1 MNKVSVINNVISEST
16 FAIVVMSKGAII
28 CYPVTESAQEWT
40 DWANENCKSFDEVK
54 ESLNYTLQ
62 CELPSSLN
70 EYSVFEYKDLLSDET
85 YDEIFAHAVDSSIEL
100 VDAVGGHGRRYAVK
114 DLNASTYAPSAT
126 GLPLRD
132 VASNSRQAVINY
144 KAMSFRAENTYSQIS
159 YEVKKSRALW
169 DPDLGPSGGWRCPP
183 GSQFGGYI
191 TDRFGRGCGGG
202 ALRRVGRALVN
213 AGRGLDRLANR
224 RDARRLNRAAER
236 AQRGE
241 NRRER
246 IGAAARRGVGNVAN
260 ALERGAQRLVGEY
273 QPRDYDPRTGRMRR
287 RGVDAPDI
295 SRERRNNINSRLI
308 EIRDEL
314 DDLGG
319 KPRNPANLRREN
331 ALIEENRRL
340 RRERDGA
347 SPVRR
352 ARTAPAPSRRR
363 VVKPA
368 AGERRQRQQGARP
381 TRKPVA
387 ERGRENWRERAA
399 RRLVGEYRPD
409 EYKPGDK
416 KRIKNRK
423 NRYADVSDANLR
435 RALANRSPKRAR
447 PGEKRDVEVRR
458 RQERLEILQEMLNR
472 GMDIPEQYKREVRQ
486 YRLKP
491 QRQKRRDG
499 ELGRVGRAAVGL
511 ERAAQRVERPRKPRT
526 ARNRRED
533 RDVPNVGRRRE
544 ERDAPKVNVV
554 EARQRNIR
562 EQDERLRREKAKA
575 KKKRPDAIS
584 DKDWK
589 DYKDY
594 VDSLENSYGYG
605 GNDRLAR
612 VDSYDVWAKRNN
624 RNVPDGADKPD
635 KPIES
640 NRPTPRPRTD
650 IPSNRPTLTRER
662 RRRAV
667 TDRTNESSLRRPMPK
682 KIKGD
687 TFDMD
692 GLDRDQKLRMRN
704 LLKDEKSRLD
714 AEWRKRLGL
723 RSDQEIT
730 DKAIKDYIKE
740 REGNKPQAYIGT
752 LKAKAND
759 WKVLSEWQKQI
770 DDRPPGANLIGEN
783 DALNR
788 IGPKRRG
795 DVIKNFNAGVPAI
808 SRSGRN
814 TDAPKTPSRRVV
826 SRRPEVTLDKERVS
840 ASIAETI
847 NESIGGS
854 MPDDRSR
861 RNVRNRFPN
870 NGLPEKAFWRE
881 SGWVGRDDNDRANH
895 ERRFGRYYDS
905 NGKLNARGRL
915 VNRQLKQ
922 ERDEANGIQKE
933 ISKRA
938 SEVAKSGKRSR
949 KTPSDSPKV
958 KNPVEVAKGL
968 ERFKQRDGALK
979 ADEVRLREKYRVLSD
994 SQELAED
1001 LRRYANDAKSADD
1014 TIVFM
1019 VNNGRFE
1026 GADGDILAENLA
1038 FFEHAERMRQI
1049 VAERLESVDPERAKR
1064 LMKEL
1069 DGKVSSIQT
1078 PRPKTPSVAPRD
1090 NMDVALA
1097 KIKARR
1103 FGASQ
1108 FPDLKKRPLYRENLR
1123 RWREELDKEF
1133 EDLKVLIDRGLPMN
1147 AQMAM
1152 AEQFARVDDFDLLPD
1167 DQVTWANLSEAEARI
1182 EHIEKIQALL
1192 RGTSIP
1198 KRRTTGQSRR
1208 TTTPP
1213 PNFPEGPASV
1223 ASSGSPANVTKIL
1236 AVSEPKKRDPRV
1248 PVIGQDG
1255 TADDPMPVGKAIV
1268 NPKIKS
1274 QADANK
1280 WLDDGKPLS
1289 EIPQK
1294 YWWQALMTHTNGN
1307 ASNKQYKQV
1316 SKNGGAIGDVR
1327 IFLALG
1333 PDGKP
1338 TGQGVVLK
1346 ADRDEPENNVNEVVG
1361 FLLAHAAGFQID
1373 VAGFDGQLDPN
1384 DPPASI
1390 IPYAWNRAPEGNVIM
1405 PEDLDLFHPDYSNVN
1420 ENFDVRQFDGLED
1433 AAYPQRLNAILVNFA
1448 LGVSDRHGQNQMGA
1462 TIDGRPMVV
1471 PIDMGWAGRYQPNNI
1486 FDYVRAY
1493 WAEDNHDTGLGFF
1506 DHLEVHL
1513 YSLDA
1518 SERARQASA
1527 LTDTLDSTIER
1538 FEKIVSGGEDAFVK
1552 RVMLTLD
1559 VDSIDPDVAERMR
1572 DEASEKYRIIKLG
1585 LLKIRAQRDDLVA
1598 KWSIQ

>member
-1 MNKVSVINNVISEST
+1 MNRFTTISNVITNEPYALVVLTSEHIKVFPLSES
-16 FAIVVMSKGAII
+16 SS
-28 CYPVTESAQEWT
+28 EWAQ
-40 DWANENCKSFDEVK
+40 WANESCKSLDEVN
-54 ESLNYTLQ
+54 ESLNYSLQ
-62 CELPSSLN
+62 AEVPISFSHERLESCKSLIP
-70 EYSVFEYKDLLSDET
+70 EDIYAEVES
-85 YDEIFAHAVDSSIEL
+85 FASFSQIEL

-114 DLNASTYAPSAT
+114 HLSDFEVLDSPTSLPLQEIAPS
-126 GLPLRD
+126 
-132 VASNSRQAVINY
+132 SRQSVINY
-144 KAMSFRAENTYSQIS
+144 KAMSFRAESTFSEIS
-159 YEVKKSRALW
+159 FEMKKSRALW

-202 ALRRVGRALVN
+202 ALRRVGRALIN
-213 AGRGLDRLANR
+213 AGRGIDKLGAR
-224 RDARRLNRAAER
+224 RQARRLNRAAER

-260 ALERGAQRLVGEY
+260 ALERGAQRLVGDY
-273 QPRDYDPRTGRMRR
+273 DPRDYDPRSGRMRR
-287 RGVDAPDI
+287 RGIDAPEI
-295 SRERRNNINSRLI
+295 GRERRNAINSRLI

-314 DDLGG
+314 DDIAD
-319 KPRNPANLRREN
+319 KPRTPGNLRREN
-331 ALIEENRRL
+331 ELIEENRRL

-352 ARTAPAPSRRR
+352 ARTTPAPSRRR

-387 ERGRENWRERAA
+387 ERGRENWRERLA
-399 RRLVGEYRPD
+399 RRLVGEYKPD

-447 PGEKRDVEVRR
+447 PGEKRDVEARR

-544 ERDAPKVNVV
+544 ERDTPRVNVV
-554 EARQRNIR
+554 EARQRNLR
-562 EQDERLRREKAKA
+562 EQDERLRREKAEA
-575 KKKRPDAIS
+575 KKKRPEGVS

-635 KPIES
+635 TPIES

-704 LLKDEKSRLD
+704 LLKDEKARLD

-723 RSDQEIT
+723 RSDEAIT
-730 DKAIKDYIKE
+730 DKAIKAYIKE

-814 TDAPKTPSRRVV
+814 TDAPKAPSRRIV
-826 SRRPEVTLDKERVS
+826 SRRPEATLDKERVS

-922 ERDEANGIQKE
+922 ERDEANGIQQE

-1038 FFEHAERMRQI
+1038 YFEHAERMRQI

-1078 PRPKTPSVAPRD
+1078 PRPKTSPLAPRD

-1103 FGASQ
+1103 FGAGQ
-1108 FPDLKKRPLYRENLR
+1108 FGDIKKRAIYKENLR
-1123 RWREELDKEF
+1123 RWRGELDKEF
-1133 EDLKVLIDRGLPMN
+1133 EDLKVLVDRGLPMN
-1147 AQMAM
+1147 ARMAM
-1152 AEQFARVDDFDLLPD
+1152 AEQFGRVDDFDLLPD
-1167 DQVTWANLSEAEARI
+1167 DQVNWANLSETEARI

-1208 TTTPP
+1208 SSTPQP
-1213 PNFPEGPASV
+1213 GSAPAQVSPNAGKHLVVGTPRKRV
-1223 ASSGSPANVTKIL
+1223 SGL
-1236 AVSEPKKRDPRV
+1236 
-1248 PVIGQDG
+1248 PVFGNDG
-1255 TADDPMPVGKAIV
+1255 TPDSPMPTGTPIVNSQIQSADDAI
-1268 NPKIKS
+1268 
-1274 QADANK
+1274 Q
-1280 WLDDGKPLS
+1280 WLNDGKSLS
-1289 EIPQK
+1289 EVPHEYWLEALDAHANIPGGK
-1294 YWWQALMTHTNGN
+1294 
-1307 ASNKQYKQV
+1307 KQFIEV
-1316 SKNGGAIGDVR
+1316 AKNGGIIGETR
-1327 IFLALG
+1327 IFVALG

-1338 TGQGVVLK
+1338 SGQGLVLK
-1346 ADRDEPENNVNEVVG
+1346 DDVRDGSGQSNINEVLGVNLFNALG
-1361 FLLAHAAGFQID
+1361 MQMDPAT
-1373 VAGFDGQLDPN
+1373 FDGMGSRGVPI
-1384 DPPASI
+1384 SV
-1390 IPYAWNRAPEGNVIM
+1390 IPFAWNRAPEGDIITPEVEGLTYIYDSSVI
-1405 PEDLDLFHPDYSNVN
+1405 P
-1420 ENFDVRQFDGLED
+1420 NFDPRQFDDLD
-1433 AAYPQRLNAILVNFA
+1433 DKALPIRLQAVLGNYV
-1448 LGVSDRHGQNQMGA
+1448 LGVPDRHLQNHMGA
-1462 TIDGRPMVV
+1462 MIDGRPMVV
-1471 PIDMGWAGRYQPNNI
+1471 PIDLGWAGQDYNDDF
-1486 FDYVRAY
+1486 FDYVADFD
-1493 WAEDNHDTGLGFF
+1493 AEFAEGDFGAARNLLQQIT
-1506 DHLEVHL
+1506 DHLS
-1513 YSLDA
+1513 SLSSDQ
-1518 SERARQASA
+1518 RAIQVSA
-1527 LTDTLDSTIER
+1527 LTDIVDQTIER
-1538 FEKIVSGGEDAFVK
+1538 LEKIRSLGGDKFVEDLLSSVDRA
-1552 RVMLTLD
+1552 RVGDATWNGM
-1559 VDSIDPDVAERMR
+1559 VRSAEQQYSHIMEKLSNLIADR
-1572 DEASEKYRIIKLG
+1572 DAIVR
-1585 LLKIRAQRDDLVA
+1585 R
-1598 KWSIQ
+1598 WS